1 MKRRLF
7 LLNFLIG
14 AVCVASTVPSRN
26 SDRPILKISVKSDGR
41 IFADD
46 QECSKADLVRRLD
59 DVKERGGIVW
69 FHHARRG
76 EADPAAKAIFQLVV
90 ERRLT
95 FGMYE
100 DERFKR
106 RTGTW

>member
-7 LLNFLIG
+7 LLNFLVG
-14 AVCVASTVPSRN
+14 PVGVASTAPNKVGNRV
-26 SDRPILKISVKSDGR
+26 ILKISVKSDGR

-46 QECSKADLVRRLD
+46 HECSKAELVRRLD
-59 DVKERGGIVW
+59 GMKENGGIVW

-100 DERFKR
+100 DERFTR